1 MNPFFNNIQKINNLD
16 IAIEELGKQV
26 PISSKLK
33 EIIDF
38 IIKAHENQF
47 RKSGEPYAVHPILVA
62 TITASFS
69 KDEDVIA
76 TALLHDVVEDTP
88 YTLEFVEENWGKN
101 VSNMVKGLTKVADI
115 REENF
120 VTSKD
125 SSDTKI
131 VQAALTFRKMLI
143 ASIDDPRVLIVKL
156 CDRLHNMLTLGVLPP
171 HKQRRIAE
179 ETLVVYVPIAN
190 RLGISTLKNELEDL
204 AFFYI
209 YPHEYKKID
218 QFLKENE
225 QAMQLGFN
233 NFITVTKN
241 LLEKNGFEADKIKI
255 YSRVK
260 HHYSIYLK
268 MQRKGITIEEV
279 LDLFAIRILVP
290 SDIDCYKALGH
301 IHLEFKP
308 LVSRFKDYIATPK
321 ENGYQTIHTTV
332 FYNSKIYEIQIRS
345 FDMHSIAEYGIAAHW
360 AYKNGEKVNQS
371 TAANANLNWLKSL
384 EFSNDNIEE
393 FYNETKENLFNDE
406 IIVYS
411 PKGEVFILPIGSTAY
426 DYAFAVHTNVGKK
439 AVHCYI
445 NKIKKPLLTVLKSTD
460 IVQIELAD
468 EPIIRCSW
476 IDMVKTSRAK
486 KQLKIL
492 CMQRQ
497 KEIDEL
503 SGKNII
509 NTIFSR
515 YYDDILKL
523 YPVKTLY
530 KVPTNLAFMKNAKQL
545 VEKKVLKEKG
555 IMGRFKIL
563 TSKIKE
569 FKFDNMLLYSN
580 FNINSVS
587 FDHCCHPK
595 FGDDIIAFRNS
606 HSAVVHHKMCD
617 KAYSKIKENSQ
628 MIFCRWEKNAVYQY
642 KMLISIPN
650 TKGELAKVLAYL
662 SKSDFYILGINFGR
676 QKHSYIQYC
685 DIEFEINN
693 SNTDEVRQIVEKN
706 IKVIEFTSKKDAYNK

>member
-1 MNPFFNNIQKINNLD
+1 MNHFFSNIQKINS
-16 IAIEELGKQV
+16 IEEAIKELEKQI
-26 PISSKLK
+26 PISSKLE
-33 EIIDF
+33 EIIQF
-38 IIKAHENQF
+38 VIKAHENQF
-47 RKSGEPYAVHPILVA
+47 RKSGEPYCVHPILVA

-101 VSNMVKGLTKVADI
+101 VSNMVKGLTKVSDI

-125 SSDTKI
+125 SSDSKI

-143 ASIDDPRVLIVKL
+143 ASVDDPRVLIVKL
-156 CDRLHNMLTLGVLPP
+156 CDRLHNMLTLAVLPP
-171 HKQRRIAE
+171 HKQKRIAE

-209 YPHEYKKID
+209 YPDEYKKID
-218 QFLKENE
+218 DFLKENE

-233 NFITVTKN
+233 NFITITKE
-241 LLEKNGFEADKIKI
+241 LLERNGFESEKIKI
-255 YSRVK
+255 YSRIK

-290 SDIDCYKALGH
+290 EDIDCYKALGH

-308 LVSRFKDYIATPK
+308 LVSRFKDYVATPK
-321 ENGYQTIHTTV
+321 ENGYKTIHTTV
-332 FYNSKIYEIQIRS
+332 FYNSKIYEIQIRT

-360 AYKNGEKVNQS
+360 AYKNGEKNTS
-371 TAANANLNWLKSL
+371 SSSNTNLNWLKSL

-393 FYNETKENLFNDE
+393 FYKETKENLFSDE

-426 DYAFAVHTNVGKK
+426 DYAFAVHTNIGKR
-439 AVHCYI
+439 AVSCHI
-445 NKIKKPLLTVLKSTD
+445 NKVKKPLLTVLKSTD
-460 IVQIELAD
+460 IIQIELSD
-468 EPIIRCSW
+468 EPVIRCSW

-486 KQLKIL
+486 KQLKFL
-492 CMQRQ
+492 CAQKQR
-497 KEIDEL
+497 EIDDL

-515 YYDDILKL
+515 YYDDILEH
-523 YPVKTLY
+523 YPVRALY
-530 KVPTNLAFMKNAKQL
+530 KVTTNLSYMKNAKEL

-569 FKFDNMLLYSN
+569 FKFDNMLVYSN
-580 FNINSVS
+580 FNINSLS

-595 FGDDIIAFRNS
+595 FGDDIIAFRNN
-606 HSAVVHHKMCD
+606 HSATVHHKMCD
-617 KAYSKIKENSQ
+617 KAYLKIKQNEQ
-628 MIFCRWEKNAVYQY
+628 MVFCQWEKNSVYKY

-650 TKGELAKVLAYL
+650 TKGELAKVMSYL
-662 SKSDFYILGINFGR
+662 SKSDFYILGVAFGR

-685 DIEFEINN
+685 DIEFETNI
-693 SNTDEVRQIVEKN
+693 SNTEEVRQIVENN

>member
-1 MNPFFNNIQKINNLD
+1 MNLFFKELQLVNTIEGAIKELEKQID
-16 IAIEELGKQV
+16 IS
-26 PISSKLK
+26 PKLN

-38 IIKAHENQF
+38 IIEAHEGQF
-47 RKSGEPYAVHPILVA
+47 RKSGEPYSVHPILVA
-62 TITASFS
+62 TITSTFS

-88 YTLEFVEENWGKN
+88 FTLEFVEEKWGKN

-120 VTSKD
+120 ITSKD

-156 CDRLHNMLTLGVLPP
+156 CDRLHNMLTLAVLPQ

-209 YPHEYKKID
+209 YPDEYKKID
-218 QFLKENE
+218 DFLKENE
-225 QAMQLGFN
+225 QAMQLSFN
-233 NFITVTKN
+233 TFIAITKN
-241 LLEKNGFEADKIKI
+241 LLEKNGFEENEIKI
-255 YSRVK
+255 YSRIK

-321 ENGYQTIHTTV
+321 ENGYKTIHTTV

-345 FDMHSIAEYGIAAHW
+345 FDMNSVAEYGIAAHW
-360 AYKNGEKVNQS
+360 AYKNGEKNS
-371 TAANANLNWLKSL
+371 SSSSNLNWLKSL

-439 AVHCYI
+439 AISCYI

-460 IVQIELAD
+460 IIQIELGN

-486 KQLKIL
+486 KQIKFL
-492 CMQRQ
+492 CAHRQ

-509 NTIFSR
+509 NTLFSK
-515 YYDDILKL
+515 YDENITNI
-523 YPVKTLY
+523 YPIELPY
-530 KVPTNLAFMKNAKQL
+530 KIPLNLDFFKHTKQII
-545 VEKKVLKEKG
+545 EKKIITDKG
-555 IMGRFKIL
+555 LMTRFKIF
-563 TSKIKE
+563 TSKLRE
-569 FKFDNMLLYSN
+569 SKFDNVLIYSN
-580 FNINSVS
+580 FSISSVS

-595 FGDDIIAFRNS
+595 FGDDIVAFKNGTE
-606 HSAVVHHKMCD
+606 AVIHHKMCD
-617 KAYSKIKENSQ
+617 KAYDKIKTNQE
-628 MIFCRWEKNAVYQY
+628 MLFCKWTKDTVYQY
-642 KMLISIPN
+642 KMVISIPN
-650 TKGELAKVLAYL
+650 TKGELAKVLTYMAEYE
-662 SKSDFYILGINFGR
+662 FYILGIEFGR
-676 QKHSYIQYC
+676 QIHSYIQYC
-685 DIEFEINN
+685 YIEFEINK
-693 SNTDEVRQIVEKN
+693 SNIDEVRRIIERKV
-706 IKVIEFTSKKDAYNK
+706 KVIEFYSKKDAYNK